1 MRVGGPSLNQL
12 RAERDALQYAI
23 DVEAAR
29 LAAQQTPA
37 DRYATALM
45 PLTSQLV
52 EIRHRILLKTPARE
66 AMARCR
72 ELERLTAAGAGAG
85 AVGTAAE
92 QYALASELRDLQ
104 LHFSSARRRP
114 LTWKAVLAL
123 VAVVAAMVFLPGL
136 IVDWLT
142 R

>member
-45 PLTSQLV
+45 PLTSRLV
-52 EIRHRILLKTPARE
+52 EIRRRILLKTPARE

-72 ELERLTAAGAGAG
+72 ELERLTAAGMG
-85 AVGTAAE
+85 GTAAE

-104 LHFSSARRRP
+104 LHFSSPRRRP
-114 LTWKAVLAL
+114 LTWKVLLAL

>member
-1 MRVGGPSLNQL
+1 MNQL

-72 ELERLTAAGAGAG
+72 ELERLAAAGAG

-123 VAVVAAMVFLPGL
+123 GAVVAAMVFLPGL